1 MSTEYCPVCG
11 HHGEP
16 HDLFC
21 RACGGALTDAARAA
35 GPIAEAESLV
45 SRGMLA
51 EAIATVQRA
60 IGQADAR
67 DLHVALATL
76 YMRRGGAAEA
86 RRELD
91 AALALDPENAV
102 AHAYVGGMLLDKGL
116 VAEAQERLDLAVRL
130 APNDLIIL
138 MKRAEY
144 WLRLGIFSNARA
156 EITRGLQDGGGA
168 PHVRAMA
175 EAMLAAIEKR
185 SRNSFTRQMVSL
197 PSLTGFKRMF
207 GRSDQT
213 AATPTEAEVSR

>member
-1 MSTEYCPVCG
+1 MSAAFCPACG
-11 HHGEP
+11 RRGEP

-21 RACGGALTDAARAA
+21 RACGGALTDAARAS

-45 SRGMLA
+45 SRGLLA

-60 IGQADAR
+60 IGEGGTP

-76 YMRRGGAAEA
+76 YLRRGGAVEA

-91 AALALDPENAV
+91 MALALDPRHAV
-102 AHAYVGGMLLDKGL
+102 AHAYVGGMLIDKGL

-130 APNDLIIL
+130 APHDLIVL

-156 EITRGLQDGGGA
+156 ELVHGLQDGGGA

-175 EAMLAAIEKR
+175 EAMLTAVEMR
-185 SRNSFTRQMVSL
+185 SRNSFSRQLVSL
-197 PSLTGFKRMF
+197 PSLGGWKRVF
-207 GRSDQT
+207 RRSGHT
-213 AATPTEAEVSR
+213 AATPVEAEVLR

>member
-1 MSTEYCPVCG
+1 MSTHYCPVCG
-11 HHGEP
+11 HRGEP

-21 RACGGALTDAARAA
+21 RACGGALTDAARAV

-45 SRGMLA
+45 SRGLLA

-60 IGQADAR
+60 IGQGGTS

-86 RRELD
+86 RRELN
-91 AALALDPENAV
+91 AALALDPNSAI
-102 AHAYVGGMLLDKGL
+102 AHAYVGGMLIDAGRI
-116 VAEAQERLDLAVRL
+116 AEAQDRLDLALRL
-130 APNDLIIL
+130 APNDLIVL

-144 WLRLGIFSNARA
+144 WLRLGILDNARA
-156 EITRGLQDGGGA
+156 EIKLGLQDGGGA

-185 SRNSFTRQMVSL
+185 SRNSFQRQAVAL
-197 PSLTGFKRMF
+197 PDLGALKRMF
-207 GRSDQT
+207 RRSGPT
-213 AATPTEAEVSR
+213 AATPIEAEV

>member
-1 MSTEYCPVCG
+1 MQTEFCSACG
-11 HHGEP
+11 HHGKP

-21 RACGGALTDAARAA
+21 RACGGALTDAARAG

-45 SRGMLA
+45 TRGMLA

-60 IGQADAR
+60 IGRSDAP

-91 AALALDPENAV
+91 AALALDADNAV
-102 AHAYVGGMLLDKGL
+102 AHAYVGGILLQAGRVD
-116 VAEAQERLDLAVRL
+116 EARERLDLALRL
-130 APNDLIIL
+130 APNDLIVL

-144 WLRLGIFSNARA
+144 WLRLGIFDNARV

-168 PHVRAMA
+168 PYVRVMA
-175 EAMLAAIEKR
+175 ETMLLAIEKR
-185 SRNSFTRQMVSL
+185 SRSSFSRQLVAL
-197 PSLTGFKRMF
+197 PNLSGLKRMF
-207 GRSDQT
+207 GRSGQT
-213 AATPTEAEVSR
+213 AETPAEAEVSR